1 VCPGRDLPVG
11 YQQRTMMEVV
21 DPVGPT
27 TWRGWVGT
35 DCGKHTS
42 ASQTEEVLAREG
54 AVALSLEK

>member
-1 VCPGRDLPVG
+1 
-11 YQQRTMMEVV
+11 MMEVV